1 MPAGPLLQRY
11 VKVNG
16 TSQCR
21 HGCQDCLSACPNGVQ
36 IGEVLRTRMY
46 AVDYGDLKL
55 AKSEYAMLSAGAAP
69 CLSCSGQPCQGAC
82 PHGVPIHRFVV
93 PTHRMLTEES

>member
-1 MPAGPLLQRY
+1 VPVP
-11 VKVNG
+11 
-16 TSQCR
+16 
-21 HGCQDCLSACPNGVQ
+21 

-46 AVDYGDLKL
+46 AVDYGDLRL